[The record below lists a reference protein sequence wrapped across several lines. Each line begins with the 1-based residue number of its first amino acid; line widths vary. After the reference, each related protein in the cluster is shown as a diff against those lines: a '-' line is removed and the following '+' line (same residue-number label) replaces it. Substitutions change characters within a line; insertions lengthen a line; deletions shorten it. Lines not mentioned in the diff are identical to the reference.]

1 MKSYDA
7 TDRGSKTTRCGNCGR
22 LIRAHASDTERVSIP
37 LRFLLYPIPIISY
50 VLMAEMVKRF
60 CCLPCKEQYE
70 ASHPNAWKSTFWWIH
85 GILFIT
91 FGIPVALYVVAF
103 MAGAAPSPTQLW
115 EEASAKV
122 EKVNS
127 DEEGTSSE
135 KTESKKR

>member
-7 TDRGSKTTRCGNCGR
+7 TNRGSKTTRCGNCGR

-50 VLMAEMVKRF
+50 ALMAEMVKRF

-85 GILFIT
+85 GILLLLLGFFIIMY
-91 FGIPVALYVVAF
+91 GVMV
-103 MAGAAPSPTQLW
+103 MDGEAPSPMQIWENASTQL
-115 EEASAKV
+115 KDI
-122 EKVNS
+122 KNNQ
-127 DEEGTSSE
+127 
-135 KTESKKR
+135 